1 MGMKGALTA
10 VGVAAALTMAGAQ
23 AQDLE
28 EKLKLGFVYLG
39 AIGDHGWTYEHNRA
53 QLQTQAEFEERME
66 TVYAE
71 NVPEAVAQ
79 RAQETEAAIVAETLR
94 VFAEPVRDR
103 SEKVMVDEG
112 RWLSD
117 AALAEMDWY
126 VEGVVGALP
135 KCTRWREQCCL

>member
-10 VGVAAALTMAGAQ
+10 AGVAAALTMAGAQ
-23 AQDLE
+23 AQNLE

-53 QLQTQAEFEERME
+53 QLQVQAEFEERME

-94 VFAEPVRDR
+94 VFAGPVRDR
-103 SEKVMVDEG
+103 SGKVMVDEG

-117 AALAEMDWY
+117 AALAEIGL
-126 VEGVVGALP
+126 VRGRRGRSAF
-135 KCTRWREQCCL
+135 